1 MSVESI
7 RWHGDHLDLLDQRRL
22 PEDIVYV
29 TCRTAAETAAAIR
42 DITGGEQMDT
52 GEVGGIGQG
61 EFDRLVCHGD

>member
-1 MSVESI
+1 MLVAKYHGVELGGPDGCQI
-7 RWHGDHLDLLDQRRL
+7 I
-22 PEDIVYV
+22 E
-29 TCRTAAETAAAIR
+29 AAAIR